1 MKVGSLFSGVGG
13 FDLGLE
19 RSGHE
24 IVWQVEY
31 DKQARSILRKHWP
44 DVKMY
49 NDVQQV
55 GGKDGEAGR
64 DVLEE
69 VDLICGGFP
78 CQDLSVAGHRRG
90 LDGSKSGLWYE
101 FYRILKECRP
111 KYCLVEN
118 VPGLFS
124 SNKGRDMEV
133 LVRGLEE
140 LGYQWQYRI
149 LDSQYFGVPQRRRRV
164 FIVGY
169 LGEGCQPQVLLESES
184 LPWHP
189 ATSRQ
194 EGQGSATTAP
204 RSDGE
209 GRLHWYERH
218 DQDGRVTDLTGKPTQ
233 TIGANADNGCDLPL
247 VLEEQTDLSDEEG
260 GRTLYRGEGFSSYKE
275 DELAAPLRA
284 SQAKQADTDL
294 VVARCTGYAKYKMED
309 EMKASS
315 PLRARHNEATDL
327 VVPRI
332 FQQNTRDEVRYM
344 NGDGQL
350 AGALPAQPGSKQQNY
365 IAFQP
370 GNLTRKAGANPSSEV
385 FPTLGAATLGDQAPH
400 VATHQKVAPT
410 LNSSGAGTSRPG
422 GQGAE
427 PGFYISSDAPRR
439 LTPRECER
447 LQGFPDDW
455 TRLDDTG
462 KEMADGPRYRMMGN
476 AVTVNVAEF
485 IGAQLKWAEETDE
498 LASTITKLLLEKK
511 PWTDLSD

>member
-44 DVKMY
+44 DVKIY

-101 FYRILKECRP
+101 FHRILEECRP

-149 LDSQYFGVPQRRRRV
+149 LDSQHFGVPQRRRRV

-169 LGEGCQPQVLLESES
+169 LGEGCQHQVLLESES

-189 ATSRQ
+189 ATSRE
-194 EGQGSATTAP
+194 EGQGSARDA
-204 RSDGE
+204 
-209 GRLHWYERH
+209 
-218 DQDGRVTDLTGKPTQ
+218 
-233 TIGANADNGCDLPL
+233 GC
-247 VLEEQTDLSDEEG
+247 SDEDS
-260 GRTLYRGEGFSSYKE
+260 GRTLYRGEGFSSYRE
-275 DELAAPLRA
+275 DDLAAPLRA

-327 VVPRI
+327 VV
-332 FQQNTRDEVRYM
+332 
-344 NGDGQL
+344 
-350 AGALPAQPGSKQQNY
+350 
-365 IAFQP
+365 AFQP

-400 VATHQKVAPT
+400 VATHQRVAPT

-498 LASTITKLLLEKK
+498 LASTITEDLLERK
-511 PWTDLSD
+511 PWEEV

>member
-44 DVKMY
+44 DVKIY

-101 FYRILKECRP
+101 FHRILEECRP

-149 LDSQYFGVPQRRRRV
+149 LDSQHFGVPQRRRRV

-169 LGEGCQPQVLLESES
+169 LGEGCAPQVLLESES

-189 ATSRQ
+189 ATSRE
-194 EGQGSATTAP
+194 EGQGSARDA
-204 RSDGE
+204 
-209 GRLHWYERH
+209 
-218 DQDGRVTDLTGKPTQ
+218 
-233 TIGANADNGCDLPL
+233 GC
-247 VLEEQTDLSDEEG
+247 SDEDS
-260 GRTLYRGEGFSSYKE
+260 GRTLYRGEGFSSYRE
-275 DELAAPLRA
+275 DDLAAPLRA

-327 VVPRI
+327 VV
-332 FQQNTRDEVRYM
+332 
-344 NGDGQL
+344 
-350 AGALPAQPGSKQQNY
+350 
-365 IAFQP
+365 AFQP

-400 VATHQKVAPT
+400 VATHQRVAPT

-498 LASTITKLLLEKK
+498 LASTITEDLLERK
-511 PWTDLSD
+511 PWEEV

>member
-44 DVKMY
+44 DVKIY

-101 FYRILKECRP
+101 FHRILEECRP

-149 LDSQYFGVPQRRRRV
+149 LDSQHFGVPQRRRRV

-169 LGEGCQPQVLLESES
+169 LGEGCAPQVLLESES

-189 ATSRQ
+189 ATSRE
-194 EGQGSATTAP
+194 EGQGSARDA
-204 RSDGE
+204 
-209 GRLHWYERH
+209 
-218 DQDGRVTDLTGKPTQ
+218 
-233 TIGANADNGCDLPL
+233 GC
-247 VLEEQTDLSDEEG
+247 SDEDS
-260 GRTLYRGEGFSSYKE
+260 GRTLYRGEGFSSYRE
-275 DELAAPLRA
+275 DDLAAPLRA

-327 VVPRI
+327 VV
-332 FQQNTRDEVRYM
+332 
-344 NGDGQL
+344 
-350 AGALPAQPGSKQQNY
+350 
-365 IAFQP
+365 AFQP

-400 VATHQKVAPT
+400 VATHQRVAPT

-485 IGAQLKWAEETDE
+485 IGAQLKWVEKTEE
-498 LASTITKLLLEKK
+498 LAKSITEDLLERK
-511 PWTDLSD
+511 PWEEV

>member
-44 DVKMY
+44 DVKIY

-101 FYRILKECRP
+101 FHRILEECRP

-149 LDSQYFGVPQRRRRV
+149 LDSQHFGVPQRRRRV

-169 LGEGCQPQVLLESES
+169 LGDGCQSQVLLESES

-189 ATSRQ
+189 AQSRE
-194 EGQGSATTAP
+194 EGQNSAGDA
-204 RSDGE
+204 
-209 GRLHWYERH
+209 
-218 DQDGRVTDLTGKPTQ
+218 
-233 TIGANADNGCDLPL
+233 GC
-247 VLEEQTDLSDEEG
+247 SDEEG
-260 GRTLYRGEGFSSYKE
+260 GRTLYRGEGFSSYRE
-275 DELAAPLRA
+275 DDLAAPLRA
-284 SQAKQADTDL
+284 SQSKQADTDL

-370 GNLTRKAGANPSSEV
+370 GNLTRKAGANPSTEV

-400 VATHQKVAPT
+400 VATHQQVAPT

-427 PGFYISSDAPRR
+427 PGFYISSNAPRR

-455 TRLDDTG
+455 TRWTDTG
-462 KEMADGPRYRMMGN
+462 QEMADGPRYRMMGN

-485 IGAQLKWAEETDE
+485 IGAQLKSVIP
-498 LASTITKLLLEKK
+498 LY
-511 PWTDLSD
+511 

>member
-44 DVKMY
+44 DVKIY

-69 VDLICGGFP
+69 VDLICGGVP

-101 FYRILKECRP
+101 FHRILEECRP

-169 LGEGCQPQVLLESES
+169 LGEGCAPQVLLESES
-184 LPWHP
+184 LP
-189 ATSRQ
+189 
-194 EGQGSATTAP
+194 
-204 RSDGE
+204 
-209 GRLHWYERH
+209 
-218 DQDGRVTDLTGKPTQ
+218 
-233 TIGANADNGCDLPL
+233 
-247 VLEEQTDLSDEEG
+247 
-260 GRTLYRGEGFSSYKE
+260 
-275 DELAAPLRA
+275 
-284 SQAKQADTDL
+284 
-294 VVARCTGYAKYKMED
+294 
-309 EMKASS
+309 
-315 PLRARHNEATDL
+315 
-327 VVPRI
+327 
-332 FQQNTRDEVRYM
+332 
-344 NGDGQL
+344 
-350 AGALPAQPGSKQQNY
+350 
-365 IAFQP
+365 
-370 GNLTRKAGANPSSEV
+370 
-385 FPTLGAATLGDQAPH
+385 
-400 VATHQKVAPT
+400 
-410 LNSSGAGTSRPG
+410 
-422 GQGAE
+422 
-427 PGFYISSDAPRR
+427 
-439 LTPRECER
+439 
-447 LQGFPDDW
+447 
-455 TRLDDTG
+455 
-462 KEMADGPRYRMMGN
+462 
-476 AVTVNVAEF
+476 
-485 IGAQLKWAEETDE
+485 
-498 LASTITKLLLEKK
+498 
-511 PWTDLSD
+511 